1 MPELVLVSVV
11 IINDLFSNFIV
22 LNALEL
28 FLQFITGKLHL
39 VIRPIVNFKMLDTV
53 LNQLQGVFSALFS
66 VAHRSEVLS
75 AYLFDFL

>member
-28 FLQFITGKLHL
+28 LLKFITGKLHL

-53 LNQLQGVFSALFS
+53 FNQL
-66 VAHRSEVLS
+66 
-75 AYLFDFL
+75 